1 MSQLADA
8 EIVVIGGGAIGCG
21 VAFALAEAGK
31 TDVFVLERQADL
43 ADVTTSQGAGLCGQV
58 RTTPE
63 RTKLAMHS
71 ARTFARLQH
80 DPNVRPDWH
89 SVGSLRIALS
99 DERVAE
105 FQQFKAAC
113 DEADLEVE
121 WLDAAATAARWPG
134 LDTSHIKA
142 TLWCPTDGYM
152 RPRLV
157 AASYRHHA
165 SRAGVRFA
173 TSVTVDQIE
182 QTNGRVSAVV
192 TSAGRVGCRTVIN
205 AAGAH
210 AFHVARLVGLEL
222 PIFPVRH
229 EYFISQPLAGMHE
242 GLPCFRIPDTALY
255 GRAEGGQLLLGGWEP
270 QARSIDPRTYEL
282 NGKPPAIEPDW
293 KVLDRFRA
301 DFAQLMPSAADVPSE
316 RVGKGWPTFTPDGR
330 FLIGPTRRVPGFVMA
345 GGCNAHGIS
354 GSPGIGQLVAES
366 LSGEQPSE
374 YLQSLSPD
382 RFLDTPWDWQAA
394 ERSAR
399 AVYETYYGL
408 LV

>member
-1 MSQLADA
+1 MNQLSDA

-21 VAFALAEAGK
+21 VAFALAEAGQ
-31 TDVFVLERQADL
+31 TDVLVLERQPAL

-71 ARTFARLQH
+71 ARTFARLEQ
-80 DPNVRPDWH
+80 DPQVRPDWH
-89 SVGSLRIALS
+89 AVGSLRIALS

-105 FQQFKAAC
+105 FRQFKAAC
-113 DEADLEVE
+113 DAAGLEVE

-134 LDTSHIKA
+134 LETTGIKA

-152 RPRLV
+152 RPRSV
-157 AASYRHHA
+157 AASYKHHA
-165 SRAGVRFA
+165 GKAGVRFA
-173 TSVTVDQIE
+173 TSVDVERIE
-182 QTNGRVSAVV
+182 RSNGRVSGVL
-192 TSAGRVGCRTVIN
+192 TSAGRVECRTVIN

-210 AFHVARLVGLEL
+210 AFHVARLVDLEL

-229 EYFISQPLAGMHE
+229 EYFVSEPLAGLHA

-270 QARSIDPRTYEL
+270 RAMSVDPRTYDL
-282 NGKPPAIEPDW
+282 RGRPPAIEPDW
-293 KVLDRFRA
+293 PVLHRFRA
-301 DFAQLMPSAADVPSE
+301 DFARLMPAAAKIGAE

-330 FLIGPTRRVPGFVMA
+330 FIIGPTRRVPGFVMA

-354 GSPGIGQLVAES
+354 GSPGIGRLVVES
-366 LSGEQPSE
+366 LLEARPSD
-374 YLQSLSPD
+374 YVRSLSPD
-382 RFLDTPWDWQAA
+382 RFLDTLWDWPEV
-394 ERSAR
+394 ERLAR
-399 AVYETYYGL
+399 GVYETYYGL